1 MSVFQTE
8 GEGSIPSSRTMK
20 KYCYANGKIGDISK
34 PQIKLNDLGLLR
46 GVGVF
51 DFVKVTSGVPLFWR
65 DHLARFRRSAKTVG
79 LVVPLVDDKLTRL
92 AKSLIAK
99 NKLKEGSLR
108 LLLTGGE
115 SENGFDKP
123 AQPTLAILAD
133 EAHLLPAKTWKQGGK
148 LITVD
153 HQRLWPEAKTTN
165 YLLAIK
171 LQTAKRQAGAVE
183 ILYVSR
189 GLVLEAST
197 SNLFYVKDGAI
208 RTPGSGVLAG
218 VTRGMAIKLA
228 RKLGYPVTERDLS
241 LNELWQADEIFI
253 TASNKEILPIVK
265 IDDRPIGDGKPGPVT
280 LKLLAAYRELVADYT
295 RKFRWTK
302 I

>member
-1 MSVFQTE
+1 
-8 GEGSIPSSRTMK
+8 MK

-34 PQIKLNDLGLLR
+34 PQIRLNDLGVLR
-46 GVGVF
+46 GVGIF
-51 DFVKVTSGVPLFWR
+51 DFVKVTGGVPLFWR
-65 DHLARFRRSAKTVG
+65 DHLARFRRSAKTIG
-79 LVVPLVDDKLTRL
+79 LSVPLSDDQLTRL
-92 AKSLIAK
+92 AKSLLAK

-115 SENGFDKP
+115 SDNGFDKP
-123 AQPTLAILAD
+123 TKPTLAILVD
-133 EAHLLPAKTWKQGGK
+133 EAHLLPAKIWKQGGK

-153 HQRLWPEAKTTN
+153 HQRFWPEAKTTN

-208 RTPGSGVLAG
+208 RTPGSSVLPG
-218 VTRGMAIKLA
+218 ITRGAVIKLA

-265 IDDRPIGDGKPGPVT
+265 IDDRPIGDGRPGPVT
-280 LKLLAAYRELVADYT
+280 LKLLAAYRELVADYV